1 MTAAFQRLRPGELLA
16 APAGLLLAV
25 ALFLPWYEFASGR
38 LDAWSSFTVVEV
50 LIAPAALAGPAL
62 TWVTL
67 TRSSPALPVALG
79 VWTTLAGILASV
91 AVAFRLLVPPAGAE
105 QTCAGAWLALAGA
118 ILVAVAGWLAIADER
133 PVRGVSAKVGGP

>member
-1 MTAAFQRLRPGELLA
+1 MTAVFQRLRPGELLA

-38 LDAWSSFTVVEV
+38 LDAWSSFTVVEI

-79 VWTTLAGILASV
+79 VWTTLAGILA
-91 AVAFRLLVPPAGAE
+91 ALAIGFRLLVLPAGAA
-105 QTCAGAWLALAGA
+105 QTCAGAW
-118 ILVAVAGWLAIADER
+118 
-133 PVRGVSAKVGGP
+133 